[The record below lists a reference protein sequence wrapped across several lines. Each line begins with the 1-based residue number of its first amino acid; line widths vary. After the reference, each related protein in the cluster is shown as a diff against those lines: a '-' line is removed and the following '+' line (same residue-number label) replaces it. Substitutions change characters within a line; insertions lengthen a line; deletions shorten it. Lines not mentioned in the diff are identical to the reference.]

1 MWDLA
6 AKMEN
11 ENRVREA
18 HATVETAA
26 PVEKPRP
33 FSWLRKGAL
42 RSKDAGR
49 YIRYVLFVVFIGMV
63 YIWNSHIAEKQ
74 VKEEA
79 KLRKEIADAKAE
91 YKTMHARLSS
101 GTRRHVIFSK
111 VDSLG
116 LRTTNTNVFK
126 LTKTP

>member
-1 MWDLA
+1 
-6 AKMEN
+6 MEN
-11 ENRVREA
+11 ENRVKET
-18 HATVETAA
+18 HAPTAEPVA
-26 PVEKPRP
+26 PVGKPRR
-33 FSWLRKGAL
+33 FSWLRKPAGL

-49 YIRYVLFVVFIGMV
+49 YIRYVVFVVFIGMV

-79 KLRKEIADAKAE
+79 RLRKEIADAKAE

-101 GTRRHVIFSK
+101 GTRRHVIFEK

-116 LRTTNTNVFK
+116 LRSTNTNVFK
-126 LTKTP
+126 LTHTP

>member
-1 MWDLA
+1 
-6 AKMEN
+6 MEN
-11 ENRVREA
+11 RRSVVEDENRVKSA
-18 HATVETAA
+18 QATAENTA
-26 PVEKPRP
+26 PLQKLRL
-33 FSWLRKGAL
+33 FSWLKGGF

-63 YIWNSHIAEKQ
+63 YVWNSHIAEQQ

-79 KLRKEIADAKAE
+79 RLRKEIADAKAE

-101 GTRRHVIFSK
+101 GTRRHVIFQK

-116 LRTTNTNVFK
+116 LRSTNANVFK
-126 LTKTP
+126 LTP

>member
-1 MWDLA
+1 MKETQA
-6 AKMEN
+6 P
-11 ENRVREA
+11 
-18 HATVETAA
+18 VETAA

-33 FSWLRKGAL
+33 FSWLRKAAFG
-42 RSKDAGR
+42 SKAVAT
-49 YIRYVLFVVFIGMV
+49 YISYVLFVVFIGMV

-79 KLRKEIADAKAE
+79 RLRKEIADAKAE

-101 GTRRHVIFSK
+101 GTRRQVIFSK

-116 LRTTNTNVFK
+116 LRSTNTNVFK

>member
-1 MWDLA
+1 
-6 AKMEN
+6 MEN
-11 ENRVREA
+11 ENRVKETQ
-18 HATVETAA
+18 ATVEAEA
-26 PVEKPRP
+26 PVEKARP
-33 FSWLRKGAL
+33 FSWLKRGAL

-49 YIRYVLFVVFIGMV
+49 YIRYILFVVFVGMV

-79 KLRKEIADAKAE
+79 RLRKEIADAKAE

-101 GTRRHVIFSK
+101 GTRRQVIFSK

-116 LRTTNTNVFK
+116 LRSTNTNVFK
-126 LTKTP
+126 LTKSK